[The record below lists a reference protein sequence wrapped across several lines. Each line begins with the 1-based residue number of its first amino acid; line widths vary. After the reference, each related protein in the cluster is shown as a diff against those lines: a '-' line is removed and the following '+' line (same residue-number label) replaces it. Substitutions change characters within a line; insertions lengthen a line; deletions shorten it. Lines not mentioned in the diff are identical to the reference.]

1 MTHRTGF
8 WELVGAGIAVGGTG
22 VWGLA
27 VAAHTGLLRLLLEQ
41 FPRAWWE
48 TVTWGLIP
56 ALLLL
61 PLVLQGVTVAL
72 LAAGRRARV
81 GWSVGGS
88 VAGTGIA
95 AAVFGTALIL
105 GVRHLPPPTLVLLA
119 RTAPLSLIVGFIGLI
134 LAGWVIVLALLLR
147 IRGLP
152 QAALPLGG
160 IGTALAW
167 MLARGHVLALSY
179 VLDHPEA
186 QGFFASAA
194 LGGAI
199 GSAWG
204 AWWASREDL
213 TREASVEYNPPAPD
227 EPEAETPAWGE
238 TRTRTGRHA

>member
-1 MTHRTGF
+1 MMHRSGF
-8 WELVGAGIAVGGTG
+8 WELVGVGVAVGGTG

-27 VAAHTGLLRLLLEQ
+27 ASAHTGLLRLLLEQ
-41 FPRAWWE
+41 FPRTWWE
-48 TVTWGLIP
+48 TLTWGLIP

-61 PLVLQGVTVAL
+61 PLVLQGVAVAL
-72 LAAGRRARV
+72 LAARRRAV
-81 GWSVGGS
+81 LWSLWGS
-88 VAGTGIA
+88 VAGTAIA
-95 AAVFGTALIL
+95 AAVFGSALIL
-105 GVRHLPPPTLVLLA
+105 GVRHLPSPALVVLA
-119 RTAPLSLIVGFIGLI
+119 RTAPVSLVVGFLALI

-152 QAALPLGG
+152 QAALPLGA

-179 VLDHPEA
+179 ALDHPEA
-186 QGFFASAA
+186 QGFFASVA

-204 AWWASREDL
+204 AWRAAGEDL

-227 EPEAETPAWGE
+227 DPEQEASAWGE
-238 TRTRTGRHA
+238 TPTRTGRHA